1 MKNTIKVE
9 RAKKNWTQ
17 ADLALKIGVSRQAV
31 NSIETGKFVP
41 STVLALKM
49 ARVFE
54 TTVEIIFQLEITDWK
69 MDAYCDEKP

>member
-17 ADLALKIGVSRQAV
+17 AELAEKIGVSRQAV

-49 ARVFE
+49 AKVFG
-54 TTVEIIFQLEITDWK
+54 TSVEIIFQLEKTD
-69 MDAYCDEKP
+69 

>member
-17 ADLALKIGVSRQAV
+17 ADLAEKIGISRQAM

-49 ARVFE
+49 AKAFGA
-54 TTVEIIFQLEITDWK
+54 TVESVFQLEKTD
-69 MDAYCDEKP
+69 

>member
-9 RAKKNWTQ
+9 RAKKDWTQ
-17 ADLALKIGVSRQAV
+17 ADLADKIGVSRQAV

-49 ARVFE
+49 AKVFG
-54 TTVEIIFQLEITDWK
+54 TTVEIIFQLEKTD
-69 MDAYCDEKP
+69 

>member
-17 ADLALKIGVSRQAV
+17 ETLAEKIGVSRQSV
-31 NSIETGKFVP
+31 NSIETGKFIP

-49 ARVFE
+49 ADVFE
-54 TTVEIIFQLEITDWK
+54 TAVEIIFQLEESD
-69 MDAYCDEKP
+69 

>member
-1 MKNTIKVE
+1 MKNSIKVE
-9 RAKKNWTQ
+9 RAKKNLTQ
-17 ADLALKIGVSRQAV
+17 ADLAIKIGVSRQAV

-54 TTVEIIFQLEITDWK
+54 TPVEEIFKLEDF
-69 MDAYCDEKP
+69 D

>member
-17 ADLALKIGVSRQAV
+17 EDLARQIGISRQSV

-49 ARVFE
+49 SKVFGVN
-54 TTVEIIFQLEITDWK
+54 VELIFQLDEQDW
-69 MDAYCDEKP
+69 

>member
-17 ADLALKIGVSRQAV
+17 ADLAEKIGISRQAM

-41 STVLALKM
+41 STLLALKM
-49 ARVFE
+49 ANVFG
-54 TTVEIIFQLEITDWK
+54 TPVEEIFILEDTDF
-69 MDAYCDEKP
+69 E

>member
-17 ADLALKIGVSRQAV
+17 AEVADRIEVSRQAV

-49 ARVFE
+49 AKIFG
-54 TTVEIIFQLEITDWK
+54 TTVEVLFQLEKND
-69 MDAYCDEKP
+69 

>member
-17 ADLALKIGVSRQAV
+17 AELAEKIGISRQAM

-41 STVLALKM
+41 STLLALKM
-49 ARVFE
+49 AKVFG
-54 TTVEIIFQLEITDWK
+54 TSVEEIFKLEENDFF
-69 MDAYCDEKP
+69 

>member
-17 ADLALKIGVSRQAV
+17 EDLAAKIGISRQSV
-31 NSIETGKFVP
+31 NSIETGKFIP

-49 ARVFE
+49 AKVFG
-54 TTVEIIFQLEITDWK
+54 TTVETIFELEKQD
-69 MDAYCDEKP
+69 

>member
-17 ADLALKIGVSRQAV
+17 ADLADKIGVSRQAV

-49 ARVFE
+49 AKVFG
-54 TTVEIIFQLEITDWK
+54 TTVEIIFQLEKAD
-69 MDAYCDEKP
+69 

>member
-9 RAKKNWTQ
+9 RAKNNWTQ
-17 ADLALKIGVSRQAV
+17 AELAEKIGISRQAM

-54 TTVEIIFQLEITDWK
+54 TTVEIIFQLEAGD
-69 MDAYCDEKP
+69 

>member
-9 RAKKNWTQ
+9 RAKKNLTQ
-17 ADLALKIGVSRQAV
+17 ADLAEKIGISRQAV

-49 ARVFE
+49 AKVFE
-54 TTVEIIFQLEITDWK
+54 TKVEEIFELEKTD
-69 MDAYCDEKP
+69 

>member
-9 RAKKNWTQ
+9 RAKKNLTQ
-17 ADLALKIGVSRQAV
+17 ADLADKIGISRQAV

-49 ARVFE
+49 AKVFG
-54 TTVEIIFQLEITDWK
+54 TTVEIIFQLEKSD
-69 MDAYCDEKP
+69 

>member
-9 RAKKNWTQ
+9 RAKKNLTQ
-17 ADLALKIGVSRQAV
+17 AELADKIGVSRQAV

-49 ARVFE
+49 AKVFG
-54 TTVEIIFQLEITDWK
+54 TTVEVIFQLEKSD
-69 MDAYCDEKP
+69 

>member
-17 ADLALKIGVSRQAV
+17 ADLADKIGVSRQAV
-31 NSIETGKFVP
+31 NSIETGKFFP

-49 ARVFE
+49 AKVFG
-54 TTVEIIFQLEITDWK
+54 TTVEVVFQLEKAD
-69 MDAYCDEKP
+69 

>member
-17 ADLALKIGVSRQAV
+17 EDLADKIGVSRQSI
-31 NSIETGKFVP
+31 NSIETGKFIP

-49 ARVFE
+49 AKVFD
-54 TTVEIIFQLEITDWK
+54 TTVELIFQLEKTD
-69 MDAYCDEKP
+69 

>member
-17 ADLALKIGVSRQAV
+17 AELAGRIGISRQAM
-31 NSIETGKFVP
+31 NSIESGKFVP

-49 ARVFE
+49 ANAFE
-54 TTVEIIFQLEITDWK
+54 TTVEIIFQLEKD
-69 MDAYCDEKP
+69 D

>member
-17 ADLALKIGVSRQAV
+17 ADLADKIGVSRQAI

-49 ARVFE
+49 AKVFR
-54 TTVEIIFQLEITDWK
+54 TTVEDIFQLEKTD
-69 MDAYCDEKP
+69 

>member
-17 ADLALKIGVSRQAV
+17 AELAEKIGISRQAM

-41 STVLALKM
+41 STLLALKM
-49 ARVFE
+49 AHVFG
-54 TTVEIIFQLEITDWK
+54 TPVEEIFKLEESDFN
-69 MDAYCDEKP
+69 

>member
-54 TTVEIIFQLEITDWK
+54 TTVEIIFQLEITD
-69 MDAYCDEKP
+69 